1 MSCLIVID
9 KILKDTFSPMLPEDI
24 IHRKKEAL
32 KNPEIKKDK
41 IEYRDKSIRI
51 FLDFFDI

>member
-1 MSCLIVID
+1 
-9 KILKDTFSPMLPEDI
+9 MLPEDI